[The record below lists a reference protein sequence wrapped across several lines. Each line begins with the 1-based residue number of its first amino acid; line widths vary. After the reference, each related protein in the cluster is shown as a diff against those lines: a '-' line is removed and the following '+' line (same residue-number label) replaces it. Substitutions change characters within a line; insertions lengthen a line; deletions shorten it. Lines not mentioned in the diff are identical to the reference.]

1 MQQLHVTFLEEPT
14 TQDSLLLQKKVGTG
28 RLNVYQV
35 YSPSRKSTY
44 ALKLY
49 PKDLVGTTR
58 FHKEKLMFHLN
69 HENVIQNIPIQFH
82 NDQFFGLLTEYAGH
96 GDFFDLVRNRIINNE
111 VLVRTYFHQ
120 LIEGLEYIHSQGVAH
135 LDIKLENL
143 MLGSDFRLKFIDFDQ
158 AQPIADNKIT
168 SRGTRDYRAPE
179 VQDRT
184 CVNLKASDIYSAGI
198 VLYMLKAN
206 EYMFWE
212 SEEYDD
218 KNIKSYA
225 FFNKNKSAFWKARAE
240 VKNNKEFFCKEFIE
254 LVNQMVNKNPNKR
267 PSIKDIKNS
276 KWYKGPVL
284 GQEALKAEIQLRI
297 SFLLSQNKKN

>member
-1 MQQLHVTFLEEPT
+1 MQVQVTFLEEPT

-35 YSPSRKSTY
+35 YSPSRKDTF

-49 PKDLVGTTR
+49 PKDSVGTTR
-58 FHKEKLMFHLN
+58 FHKEKLMFHLS
-69 HENVIQNIPIQFH
+69 HINVIQNVPIQFH
-82 NDQFFGLLTEYAGH
+82 NDQFYGLLTEYAGH

-158 AQPIADNKIT
+158 AQPIADNSIT
-168 SRGTRDYRAPE
+168 SSGTRDYRAPE
-179 VQDRT
+179 VRDRT

-198 VLYMLKAN
+198 VLYALKAN

-225 FFNKNKSAFWKARAE
+225 FFNKNNRAFWKARAD

-284 GQEALKAEIQLRI
+284 NHEALKAEIQLRI
-297 SFLLSQNKKN
+297 SFLSSQKKN